1 MHGLSTQLPRLCITH
16 WKRLVLQN
24 RKGLA
29 CKTCIR
35 PLFIHDMWIHGHSL
49 WCLYQLLPACKIN
62 LSLVY
67 FRASVVVAS
76 VNLLC
81 ALVRLWLP
89 SPTPS
94 FSSHT
99 AVLQRYEELS
109 QTASDQALR
118 SFLQT
123 FKENHPQVSRLRPC
137 WHDVIIHL
145 MTSYVSLYDVMMMSL
160 GSCVYVDTTYHLC
173 STRFVPGSHAPLSKK
188 QLCAPDRLVL

>member
-1 MHGLSTQLPRLCITH
+1 MHGLSRQLPKLCTTH
-16 WKRLVLQN
+16 WKQLVLQDG
-24 RKGLA
+24 KGLA

-35 PLFIHDMWIHGHSL
+35 PLFIHDMWIHGHSFSL
-49 WCLYQLLPACKIN
+49 WCLYQLLPACKTN
-62 LSLVY
+62 LSFVY

-118 SFLQT
+118 NFLQT
-123 FKENHPQVSRLRPC
+123 FKENHQQVSRLRP
-137 WHDVIIHL
+137 
-145 MTSYVSLYDVMMMSL
+145 
-160 GSCVYVDTTYHLC
+160 
-173 STRFVPGSHAPLSKK
+173 
-188 QLCAPDRLVL
+188 